1 MVTWLPQAQ
10 SHLRNIYR
18 HIARDSVNTAQ
29 QIVND
34 LTERTRPLAELP
46 FMGKVVPE
54 VNDDNL
60 REVHAHTWRILYQI
74 RQRNVY
80 VIAVL
85 HKRQQ
90 LGFED
95 IQLLKG

>member
-1 MVTWLPQAQ
+1 MTWLPQAQ
-10 SHLRNIYR
+10 LHLRNIYR
-18 HIARDSVNTAQ
+18 HIARDSISTAQ

-34 LTERTRPLAELP
+34 LTERTRPLAEFP
-46 FMGKVVPE
+46 FTGKVVSE

-60 REVHAHTWRILYQI
+60 REVHAHAWRILYQV

-90 LGFED
+90 LAFED
-95 IQLLKG
+95 IQLLKD

>member
-10 SHLRNIYR
+10 LHLRNIYR
-18 HIARDSVNTAQ
+18 HIAKDSANTAQ

-34 LTERTRPLAELP
+34 LTERTRPLAGLP
-46 FMGKVVPE
+46 FTGKVVPE
-54 VNDDNL
+54 MNDENL
-60 REVHAHTWRILYQI
+60 REVHAHAWRILYQI
-74 RQRNVY
+74 RQHNVY
-80 VIAVL
+80 VIPVL

-90 LGFED
+90 LSFED

>member
-10 SHLRNIYR
+10 LHLRNIYR
-18 HIARDSVNTAQ
+18 HIARDSASTAQ

-34 LTERTRPLAELP
+34 LTERTRPLAEFP
-46 FMGKVVPE
+46 FTGKVVPE

-60 REVHAHTWRILYQI
+60 REVHAHAWRILYQV

-90 LGFED
+90 LAFED